1 MLFCP
6 VEEPGVI
13 PSHGPGLS
21 QLSEKGN
28 GMDQKAA
35 HYQRREAVGIIT
47 LNRPHRLNAINNDLL
62 REFMACVREATRDKE
77 ALAVIMTGEGRAFC
91 SGQDLKETAGGLSLE
106 DYLEEADRLQ
116 EVERLILKMGKPLI
130 AAVNGYSL
138 GGGCEFAMSADIR
151 IAAQDAIFGFPET
164 GVGLTVT
171 TAGTK
176 LLSQLVGLGKAKEL
190 ILTGEFID
198 AAEAHRIGL
207 ANKVVANE
215 DLMDEALNMARTI
228 ADRSPLATRLSRT
241 AIDLGLDA
249 GLEEILEIEANH
261 FLICVQAQNQD
272 EFVARKLERMNKD
285 KD

>member
-1 MLFCP
+1 MQ
-6 VEEPGVI
+6 E
-13 PSHGPGLS
+13 
-21 QLSEKGN
+21 
-28 GMDQKAA
+28 KAA
-35 HYQRREAVGIIT
+35 YYHRKDTIGIIT

-62 REFMACVREATRDKE
+62 REFMDCVRAATADKE
-77 ALAVIMTGEGRAFC
+77 ARVVVLTGAGRAFC

-130 AAVNGYSL
+130 AAVNGYAL
-138 GGGCEFAMSADIR
+138 GGGCEFAMSCDIR
-151 IAAQDAIFGFPET
+151 IAAEDAVFGFPET

-176 LLSQLVGLGKAKEL
+176 LLTQLVGLGKCKEL

-207 ANKVVANE
+207 ANQVVAGE
-215 DLMDEALNMARTI
+215 ELMTEAMKMAQTI

-261 FLICVQAQNQD
+261 FLICVQSQNQD
-272 EFVARKLERMNKD
+272 QFVAKKLERMKKD